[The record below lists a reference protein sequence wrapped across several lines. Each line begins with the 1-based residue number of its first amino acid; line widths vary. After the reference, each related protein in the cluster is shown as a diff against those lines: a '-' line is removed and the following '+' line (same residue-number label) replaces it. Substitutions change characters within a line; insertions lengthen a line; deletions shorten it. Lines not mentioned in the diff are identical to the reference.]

1 MGVDLVERNPS
12 YEICADLVDGY
23 TRMGYNPLRIAQ
35 DLLGDPKLAILF
47 EDITEREDID
57 NADKTTRILKRI
69 RGIQKQLASRRKIAI
84 TQDSVADALVEYLG
98 REDQIYFKAW
108 LVHSDAPDFETKLK
122 ALQVAQEAAKN
133 KAIALGVPIGKQM
146 IERTRRARIP
156 IDTPDG
162 LLDLV
167 NQVHEQLQAPRQRV
181 LELEETTTF
190 EGVGI
195 VGNGA
200 NSSDMA

>member
-156 IDTPDG
+156 ID
-162 LLDLV
+162 
-167 NQVHEQLQAPRQRV
+167 
-181 LELEETTTF
+181 
-190 EGVGI
+190 
-195 VGNGA
+195 
-200 NSSDMA
+200 